1 MTTSPPDMDRDV
13 AKRLA
18 HLFRESPESVSRK
31 LRAFPKYVPREA
43 LRRFLALYELFKLA
57 APVKGS
63 IVECGVYRGFSLMT
77 WAKVASVLEPE
88 NVTRRIYGFDSFSGF
103 PALHPNDQGAG
114 PAAAVGDMAADAYAE
129 LAALIQ
135 AYDADRPAGDVPK
148 VELVRGDMVETI
160 PAFVARHPH
169 LVVSLLFVD
178 CDLYAPTKV
187 ALEHFLPRMPRGAVL
202 AFDELDRPAW
212 PGETRAVLE
221 TVGLRGLR
229 LRRIDWEPHLAY
241 AVLE

>member
-1 MTTSPPDMDRDV
+1 MTTSLPDLDRDV

-18 HLFRESPESVSRK
+18 RLFRASPESVSRK
-31 LRAFPKYVPREA
+31 LRTFPKYVPRSA
-43 LRRFLALYELFKLA
+43 LRRFLALYELFTLA
-57 APVKGS
+57 RPVKGS

-88 NVTRRIYGFDSFSGF
+88 NVTRRIYGFDSFTGF
-103 PALHPNDQGAG
+103 PSVHANDRSAGAD
-114 PAAAVGDMAADAYAE
+114 PATGDMTADAHAE
-129 LAALIQ
+129 LTELIR

-160 PAFVARHPH
+160 PAFLAQHPH

-178 CDLYAPTKV
+178 CDLYEPTKV
-187 ALEHFLPRMPRGAVL
+187 ALDHFLPRMPRGAVL

-212 PGETRAVLE
+212 PGETLAALE
-221 TVGLRGLR
+221 TVGLRNLR
-229 LRRIDWEPHLAY
+229 LRRFDWEPHLAY